1 MILTREHIVEK
12 KEFPDSTVPTT
23 WDIDLHYPK
32 EHYAKGASR
41 D

>member
-12 KEFPDSTVPTT
+12 KDFPDCTVPTT
-23 WDIDLHYPK
+23 CDIDLHYPK
-32 EHYAKGASR
+32 QQYPKGAAR